1 MWNYEC
7 VNSGED
13 YLSHH
18 GILGMKWGVR
28 RYQNEDGTLTAAGRK
43 HYSKE
48 YFKLFKKAD
57 KDLQK
62 NKQFNYISVYN
73 RAAQRMNNGE
83 IDKFNAEQ
91 KKKYGDNYASREGYE
106 QDYSDRFDEVFREVY
121 NTTLL
126 DAYNQS
132 ANYKKAQDLISK
144 YGMTEW
150 DDLAASNSAA
160 IKELEDIVAKY
171 KKK

>member
-13 YLSHH
+13 YLAHH

-28 RYQNEDGTLTAAGRK
+28 RYQNDDGTLTAAGRK

-48 YFKLFKKAD
+48 LLETYKKVGE
-57 KDLQK
+57 DLSR
-62 NKQFNYISVYN
+62 NKQLNYVSVYN
-73 RAAQRMNNGE
+73 RTAQRMNNGE
-83 IDKFNAEQ
+83 TDKFNEKQ

-106 QDYSDRFDEVFREVY
+106 EDYSDRFDEVFREVY

-126 DAYNQS
+126 DAYNRNS
-132 ANYKKAQDLISK
+132 NYKKAQDLISK
-144 YGMTEW
+144 YSMTEW
-150 DDLAASNSAA
+150 DDLAASNSAT

-171 KKK
+171 KK

>member
-13 YLSHH
+13 YLVHH

-28 RYQNEDGTLTAAGRK
+28 RYQNSDGTLTAAGRK

-48 YFKLFKKAD
+48 LSKIYKKVD
-57 KDLQK
+57 NDVSR
-62 NKQFNYISVYN
+62 NKQFNYVSVYN
-73 RAAQRMNNGE
+73 RTAQRMNNGE
-83 IDKFNAEQ
+83 IDKFNEEQ

-106 QDYSDRFDEVFREVY
+106 KDYYDRFDEIFGEVY

-126 DAYNQS
+126 DVYNQS
-132 ANYKKAQDLISK
+132 SNYKKAQELVSK
-144 YGMTEW
+144 YSMTEW
-150 DDLAASNSAA
+150 DDLAASNSAV
-160 IKELEDIVAKY
+160 IKELEETVAKY
-171 KKK
+171 KK